1 MKLGIVGAGLIVH
14 TLLQFIHEVDIEL
27 VAISATPQE
36 EEKLKELQKEH
47 GFKYIY
53 TDYEEMLKND
63 EIDTVYLGVNNQLHF
78 RFAEKSLNANKH
90 LILEK
95 PFTSNYNQAKKLVDI
110 AHKNHL
116 MIFEAIS
123 TIHNP
128 NFKKIEE
135 LLPSVGDVKI
145 VSINYTQYSSRYDAF
160 RNGEVLPAFDYT
172 KSGGALMDLNIYNI
186 HFIVG
191 LFGSPLKVDYIANME
206 RSIDTSGILTLD
218 YGKFKAVLIAAKD
231 CGAPFTNCI
240 QGNDGCIYTSSPMF
254 TLTHFEHQL
263 NKQEPVHY
271 DFTNNAH
278 RMKHEFLDFLEIFNN
293 KDYEADEELMQH
305 SLKVMEV
312 ITQAREKVNLVF
324 PDDQNI

>member
-1 MKLGIVGAGLIVH
+1 MKLGIVGAGLIVN
-14 TLLQFIHEVDIEL
+14 TLLEFIHEVDIEL

-36 EEKLKELQKEH
+36 EEKLKDLQKQH

-53 TDYEEMLKND
+53 TDYEQMLKND
-63 EIDTVYLGVNNQLHF
+63 EIDTVYLGINNQLHF
-78 RFAEKSLNANKH
+78 RFAEKALNANKH

-110 AHKNHL
+110 AHNNHL

-128 NFKKIEE
+128 NYKKIEE

-145 VSINYTQYSSRYDAF
+145 VSLNYTQYSSRYDAF

-191 LFGSPLKVDYIANME
+191 LFGLPISVDYMANIE
-206 RSIDTSGILTLD
+206 RNIDTSGILTLD

-271 DFTNNAH
+271 DLTNHAH

-293 KDYEADEELMQH
+293 KDYEADEKLMQH

-312 ITQAREKVNLVF
+312 ITKAREKVNLVF